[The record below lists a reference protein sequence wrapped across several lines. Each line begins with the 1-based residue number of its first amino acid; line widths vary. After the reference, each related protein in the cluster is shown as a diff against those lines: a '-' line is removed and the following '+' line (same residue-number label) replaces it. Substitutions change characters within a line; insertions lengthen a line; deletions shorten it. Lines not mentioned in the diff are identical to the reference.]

1 MDEQAVN
8 ELTTPHNW
16 ENYTQ
21 AAQNIFLS
29 IHEEQ
34 LESGQE
40 FVVASDVIRR
50 ALSRNGTGL
59 SKSAEEALKRYSG
72 KRDVDVLI
80 VYEIAATCS
89 TH

>member
-50 ALSRNGTGL
+50 ALSRIGTGL